1 MDNAELTALQTVRDE
16 YRKIKD
22 KYLKKAAKE
31 RAKVNDRLYDILE
44 NVEVVDQRAALRHAI
59 CLNIFHH
66 QQKGM
71 RGKKRWQY

>member
-31 RAKVNDRLYDILE
+31 RAKVNDVYVMYGLWGKMLYRFRD
-44 NVEVVDQRAALRHAI
+44 
-59 CLNIFHH
+59 
-66 QQKGM
+66 K
-71 RGKKRWQY
+71 